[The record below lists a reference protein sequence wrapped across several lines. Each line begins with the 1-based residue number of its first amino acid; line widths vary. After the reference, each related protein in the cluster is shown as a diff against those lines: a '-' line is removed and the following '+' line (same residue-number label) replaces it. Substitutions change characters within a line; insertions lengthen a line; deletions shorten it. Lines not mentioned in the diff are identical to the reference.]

1 MRYKDRT
8 GKEVCANG
16 QQDVFL
22 QKMYGT
28 ALGRKLLSVLVQPVV
43 SKIAGRFMDSGLSAV
58 LVSPFV
64 QKNHIDLSQYE
75 KKEFTSYNDFFT
87 RKIRPSSRPFA
98 EAAEAF
104 TAPCDSKLSVYPIT
118 EEAQFC
124 IKDTQY
130 TMESLTRSK
139 RVAKEYEGGILCVF
153 RLTVDDYHRYAFV
166 DDGELSREFHIPG
179 VYHTVNPVAGEYYP
193 IYKENTGEYALLKT
207 VNFGTVLMMEVGALM
222 VGRIENVP
230 LRGRVKRGKEKGNF
244 AFGGSTIVLMTQKD
258 RVLPDPDIFFNSEKG
273 IETRVHLGEK
283 IGVSEVKNDDGL
295 LFTGNDD
302 GESISENL

>member
-22 QKMYGT
+22 QKLYGT

-43 SKIAGRFMDSGLSAV
+43 SRIAGRFMDSGLSAV

-75 KKEFTSYNDFFT
+75 KQEFTSYNDFFT

-193 IYKENTGEYALLKT
+193 IYKENTREFCIQKSRHFGHLL
-207 VNFGTVLMMEVGALM
+207 LMEVGALL
-222 VGRIENVP
+222 VGRIVNHDVEQTVS
-230 LRGRVKRGKEKGNF
+230 RGEEKGYF
-244 AFGGSTIVLMTQKD
+244 EFGGSTIILLTQKGA
-258 RVLPDPDIFFNSEKG
+258 VLPRKNILYRSARGE
-273 IETRVHLGEK
+273 ETRIRQGEK
-283 IGVSEVKNDDGL
+283 IGKVN
-295 LFTGNDD
+295 N
-302 GESISENL
+302 NQR

>member
-22 QKMYGT
+22 QKLYGT

-43 SKIAGRFMDSGLSAV
+43 SRIAGRFMDSGLSAV

-75 KKEFTSYNDFFT
+75 KQEFTSYNDFFT

-130 TMESLTRSK
+130 TMERLTRSK

-179 VYHTVNPVAGEYYP
+179 VYHTVNPVANDVCP
-193 IYKENTGEYALLKT
+193 IYKENTREYSLLKSEH
-207 VNFGTVLMMEVGALM
+207 FGTLLMMEVGALM
-222 VGRIENVP
+222 VGKIENRPVMSHVR
-230 LRGRVKRGKEKGNF
+230 RGQEKGNF
-244 AFGGSTIVLMTQKD
+244 AFGGSTIIYMTQKD
-258 RVLPDPDIFFNSEKG
+258 KVFPDMDILINSADG
-273 IETRVHLGEK
+273 IETKVQ
-283 IGVSEVKNDDGL
+283 IGSRIGKGKN
-295 LFTGNDD
+295 
-302 GESISENL
+302 

>member
-22 QKMYGT
+22 QKLYGT

-43 SKIAGRFMDSGLSAV
+43 SRIAGRFMDSGLSAV

-75 KKEFTSYNDFFT
+75 KQEFTSYNDFFT

-193 IYKENTGEYALLKT
+193 IYKENTREFCIQKSRHFGRLL
-207 VNFGTVLMMEVGALM
+207 
-222 VGRIENVP
+222 
-230 LRGRVKRGKEKGNF
+230 
-244 AFGGSTIVLMTQKD
+244 
-258 RVLPDPDIFFNSEKG
+258 
-273 IETRVHLGEK
+273 
-283 IGVSEVKNDDGL
+283 L
-295 LFTGNDD
+295 LLLL
-302 GESISENL
+302 I

>member
-22 QKMYGT
+22 QKLYGT

-43 SKIAGRFMDSGLSAV
+43 SRIAGRFMDSGLSAV

-75 KKEFTSYNDFFT
+75 KQEFTSYNDFFT

-193 IYKENTGEYALLKT
+193 IYKENTREFCIQKSRHFGRLL
-207 VNFGTVLMMEVGALM
+207 LMEVGALL
-222 VGRIENVP
+222 VGRIVNHDVEQTVS
-230 LRGRVKRGKEKGNF
+230 RGEEKGYF
-244 AFGGSTIVLMTQKD
+244 EYGGSTIIILTEKDTYVPRQDLMQNTRRGYETKLLQGHVLGYA
-258 RVLPDPDIFFNSEKG
+258 P
-273 IETRVHLGEK
+273 IE
-283 IGVSEVKNDDGL
+283 D
-295 LFTGNDD
+295 
-302 GESISENL
+302 

>member
-1 MRYKDRT
+1 MRYKERT

-22 QKMYGT
+22 QKLYGT

-43 SKIAGRFMDSGLSAV
+43 SRIAGRFMDSGLSAV

-75 KKEFTSYNDFFT
+75 KQEFTSYNDFFT

-193 IYKENTGEYALLKT
+193 IYKENTREFCIQKSRHFGHLL
-207 VNFGTVLMMEVGALM
+207 LMEVGALL
-222 VGRIENVP
+222 VGRIVNHDIEQTVS
-230 LRGRVKRGKEKGNF
+230 RGEEKGYF
-244 AFGGSTIVLMTQKD
+244 EFGGSTIILLTQKGA
-258 RVLPDPDIFFNSEKG
+258 VLPRKNILYRSARGE
-273 IETRVHLGEK
+273 ETRIRQGEK
-283 IGVSEVKNDDGL
+283 IGKVN
-295 LFTGNDD
+295 N
-302 GESISENL
+302 NQR

>member
-22 QKMYGT
+22 QKLYGT

-75 KKEFTSYNDFFT
+75 KQEFTSYNDFFT

-98 EAAEAF
+98 EVAEAF

-118 EEAQFC
+118 EEAQFY

-193 IYKENTGEYALLKT
+193 IYKENTREFCIQKSRHFGHLL
-207 VNFGTVLMMEVGALM
+207 LMEVGALL
-222 VGRIENVP
+222 VGRIVNHDVEQTVS
-230 LRGRVKRGKEKGNF
+230 RGEEKGYF
-244 AFGGSTIVLMTQKD
+244 EFGGSTVIVAVQAGQVRID
-258 RVLPDPDIFFNSEKG
+258 EDIWQNSAEG
-273 IETRVHLGEK
+273 C
-283 IGVSEVKNDDGL
+283 L
-295 LFTGNDD
+295 LYTSPSPRDTT
-302 GESISENL
+302 

>member
-16 QQDVFL
+16 QQDALL
-22 QKMYGT
+22 QKLYGT
-28 ALGRKLLSVLVQPVV
+28 ALGRKLLSVLVEPVV

-75 KKEFTSYNDFFT
+75 KQEFTSYNDFFT
-87 RKIRPSSRPFA
+87 RKICPGSRPFA

-118 EEAQFC
+118 AEARFC

-130 TMESLTRSK
+130 TMETLTRSK

-166 DDGELSREFHIPG
+166 DDGEVSREFHIPG
-179 VYHTVNPVAGEYYP
+179 VYHTVNPVAGEHYP
-193 IYKENTGEYALLKT
+193 IYKENTREFCIQKSRHFGHLL
-207 VNFGTVLMMEVGALM
+207 LMEVGALL
-222 VGRIENVP
+222 VGRIVNHDVEQTVS
-230 LRGRVKRGKEKGNF
+230 RGEEKGYF
-244 AFGGSTIVLMTQKD
+244 EFGGSTIILLTQKGA
-258 RVLPDPDIFFNSEKG
+258 VLPRKNILHRSARGE
-273 IETRVHLGEK
+273 ETCIRQGEK
-283 IGVSEVKNDDGL
+283 IGKVN
-295 LFTGNDD
+295 N
-302 GESISENL
+302 NQR

>member
-22 QKMYGT
+22 QKLYGT

-43 SKIAGRFMDSGLSAV
+43 SRIAGRFMDSGLSAV

-130 TMESLTRSK
+130 TMERLTRSK

-193 IYKENTGEYALLKT
+193 IYKENTREFCIQKSRHFGRLL
-207 VNFGTVLMMEVGALM
+207 LMEVGALL
-222 VGRIENVP
+222 VGRIVNHDVEQTVS
-230 LRGRVKRGKEKGNF
+230 RGEEKGYF
-244 AFGGSTIVLMTQKD
+244 EFGGSTIILLTQKGA
-258 RVLPDPDIFFNSEKG
+258 VLPRKNILYRSARGE
-273 IETRVHLGEK
+273 ETRIRQGEK
-283 IGVSEVKNDDGL
+283 IGKVN
-295 LFTGNDD
+295 N
-302 GESISENL
+302 NQR

>member
-16 QQDVFL
+16 QQDALL
-22 QKMYGT
+22 QKLYGT

-75 KKEFTSYNDFFT
+75 KQEFTSYNDFFT
-87 RKIRPSSRPFA
+87 RKICPGSRPFA

-118 EEAQFC
+118 AEARFC

-130 TMESLTRSK
+130 TMETLTRSK

-166 DDGELSREFHIPG
+166 DDGEVSREFHIPG
-179 VYHTVNPVAGEYYP
+179 VYHTVNPVAGEHYP
-193 IYKENTGEYALLKT
+193 IYKENTREFCIQKSRHFGHLL
-207 VNFGTVLMMEVGALM
+207 LMEVGALL
-222 VGRIENVP
+222 VGRIVNHDVEQTVS
-230 LRGRVKRGKEKGNF
+230 RGEEKGYF
-244 AFGGSTIVLMTQKD
+244 EFGGSTVIVAVQAGKTQYP
-258 RVLPDPDIFFNSEKG
+258 RRQ
-273 IETRVHLGEK
+273 TA
-283 IGVSEVKNDDGL
+283 
-295 LFTGNDD
+295 
-302 GESISENL
+302 

>member
-16 QQDVFL
+16 QQDALL
-22 QKMYGT
+22 QKLYGT
-28 ALGRKLLSVLVQPVV
+28 ALGRKLLSVLVQPAV

-75 KKEFTSYNDFFT
+75 KQEFTSYNDFFT
-87 RKIRPSSRPFA
+87 RKICPGSRPFA

-118 EEAQFC
+118 AEARFC

-130 TMESLTRSK
+130 TMETLIRSK

-166 DDGELSREFHIPG
+166 DDGEVSREFHIPG
-179 VYHTVNPVAGEYYP
+179 VYHTVNPVAGEHYP
-193 IYKENTGEYALLKT
+193 IYKENTREVCIQKSRHFGHLL
-207 VNFGTVLMMEVGALM
+207 LMEVGALL
-222 VGRIENVP
+222 VGRIVNHDVEQTVS
-230 LRGRVKRGKEKGNF
+230 RGEEKGYF
-244 AFGGSTIVLMTQKD
+244 EFGGSTIILLTQKGA
-258 RVLPDPDIFFNSEKG
+258 VLPRKNILYRSARGE
-273 IETRVHLGEK
+273 ETRIRQGEK
-283 IGVSEVKNDDGL
+283 IGKVN
-295 LFTGNDD
+295 N
-302 GESISENL
+302 NQR